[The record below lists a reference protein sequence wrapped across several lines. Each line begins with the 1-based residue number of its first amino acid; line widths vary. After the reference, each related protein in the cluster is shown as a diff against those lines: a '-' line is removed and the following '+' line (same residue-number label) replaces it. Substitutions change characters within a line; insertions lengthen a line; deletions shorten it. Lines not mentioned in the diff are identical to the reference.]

1 MNKCVIKASN
11 TISDAKWNKVKLTHT
26 GNHTTN
32 STITPAMFN
41 RECAEY
47 DAGILPEEHDL
58 YLGERYL
65 YLGEQYA

>member
-1 MNKCVIKASN
+1 MNTLKMKASN
-11 TISDAKWNKVKLTHT
+11 TPFGAKWIKVKLTHT

-32 STITPAMFN
+32 STITPAMFK

-58 YLGERYL
+58 YLGERY
-65 YLGEQYA
+65 A